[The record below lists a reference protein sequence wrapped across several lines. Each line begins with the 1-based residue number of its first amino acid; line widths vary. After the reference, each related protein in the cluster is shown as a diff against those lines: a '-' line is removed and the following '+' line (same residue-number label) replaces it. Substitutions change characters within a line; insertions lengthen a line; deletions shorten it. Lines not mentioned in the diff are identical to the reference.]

1 MTLVKKKLETNSII
15 DMISRKVQLSD
26 KVEGEF
32 ITYLFSQGPPKMWTE
47 HHSISFNETK
57 T

>member
-1 MTLVKKKLETNSII
+1 
-15 DMISRKVQLSD
+15 MISRKVPLSD

-32 ITYLFSQGPPKMWTE
+32 ITYLVSQGPLTIRTE
-47 HHSISFNETK
+47 HLTQSHLLNETK